1 MPAAAIKQCSGV
13 GILIAL
19 NCKRSALKT
28 WLSLECT
35 KNIEYKYH
43 LSLENPYLQITMIQQ
58 LYYYY
63 NFKVMLTGWRRCTMY
78 SDISWMIRFLV
89 KSVLQF
95 RQEITVTC
103 MLLKLLDKNR
113 SKIIFMILLSASSA
127 HICWEWASPH
137 AQWVSLPPFRKVVLT
152 CFRHAKFFRYFEF

>member
-1 MPAAAIKQCSGV
+1 
-13 GILIAL
+13 
-19 NCKRSALKT
+19 
-28 WLSLECT
+28 
-35 KNIEYKYH
+35 
-43 LSLENPYLQITMIQQ
+43 MIQQ

-63 NFKVMLTGWRRCTMY
+63 TFKVMLKGWRRSTMY

-103 MLLKLLDKNR
+103 MLLKLIAKNR
-113 SKIIFMILLSASSA
+113 SKIIFMILLSASIA
-127 HICWEWASPH
+127 HICWEWPSPH

-152 CFRHAKFFRYFEF
+152 HVLDTRSFFDILNFRYFSARKLIIDLILIENSANGKFDLRSKFSSSFKTLILWQVFLSS